1 MSDLPERIASL
12 SAAKRE
18 LLARRMRRVA
28 AESAEPIPPR
38 EGDAP
43 VPLSPMQERLWLM
56 EQIHGGRPAY
66 NLSQAFRLRGP
77 LDAAALG
84 RAFEALVVRHESL
97 RTTFCRLA
105 GQAVQVVGDPW
116 PFPLPVVPAESP
128 DHAARL
134 AAEEARRPFD
144 LSQGPLLRARLFGL
158 GEDDHVLMITMHH
171 LISDGWSVALL
182 WQDVSRF
189 YRAFAGGQSPPP
201 DVLPVQYADFA
212 LWHRRR
218 LSGEALAGPLAYWR
232 RQLHDA
238 PSGIELPYDRTP
250 PAGHAFA
257 GQAWQEVWPGEL
269 SDSLAAIAQRAGAT
283 PFMAH
288 LAAFAILL
296 RRYSGQ
302 GDLLIG
308 SPIAARTAVET
319 EAMIGFFVNTLALR
333 IDAAGEPTFL
343 ELLERV
349 RQTVLAGCEN
359 QDVPFDVLV
368 ADLKPDR
375 PRLHMPL
382 VQTMFGYQPARQEA
396 LDLPGVTISPAPAET
411 GTSKVDLTAELLDRP
426 EGMLVR
432 LEFNTDVFDLATVER
447 MGGHYRRLLEAI
459 VADPHRSILRLPMLE
474 EPERR
479 RILTEW
485 NRPPTEYLTAPSV
498 HALVE
503 SWAKRT
509 GDAPAVREAA
519 GGLTYAQLNARAN
532 RLARRLREI
541 GVGPESLVGLCLE
554 RSSELVVA
562 MLAVLKAGGAYV
574 PLDGHYPPARL
585 AGLLAQTAVAAVL
598 TQSSLRASLPAE
610 APHVV
615 CLDTDEARLPADESD
630 LPPAAGPDSLAYVI
644 FTSGSTGVP
653 KGVAVTHRAIL
664 RLVVG
669 ADYAPLSPDDVV
681 AQASNAAFD
690 AATFEIWAPLAVGAS
705 LAIVPTEAM
714 LSPADLGEEI
724 RRRGITTLFVT
735 TALFNRIAEECPQ
748 AFAPLRRLLFGGEAC
763 DPHAVAGILRQGP
776 PGRLVHVYGPTETTT
791 FATWHEVT

>member
-1 MSDLPERIASL
+1 MSDLPARIASL

-18 LLARRMRRVA
+18 LLARWMRRAA
-28 AESAEPIPPR
+28 AEAPDAIAPR

-43 VPLSPMQERLWLM
+43 VPLAPMQERLWLM
-56 EQIHGGRPAY
+56 EQIHGGRAAY

-77 LDAAALG
+77 LNAAALE
-84 RAFEALVVRHESL
+84 RAFEALLARHESL
-97 RTTFCRLA
+97 RTTFHGVE
-105 GQAVQVVGDPW
+105 GQALQVVGDPG
-116 PFPLPVVPAESP
+116 PFPLPVVSVESA
-128 DHAARL
+128 DQAARL
-134 AAEEARRPFD
+134 AGEEARRPFD
-144 LSQGPLLRARLFGL
+144 LSQGPLLRARLFRL
-158 GEDDHVLMITMHH
+158 GQDDHVLMITMHH
-171 LISDGWSVALL
+171 IISDGWSVALL
-182 WQDVSRF
+182 WNDISRF
-189 YRAFAGGQSPPP
+189 YRAFAGGESPPP

-212 LWHRRR
+212 LWQRRR
-218 LSGEALAGPLAYWR
+218 LGGEALEGQLAYWR
-232 RQLHDA
+232 GQLQGA
-238 PSGIELPYDRTP
+238 PAGIELPYDRTP
-250 PAGHAFA
+250 PATHAFA
-257 GQAWQEVWPGEL
+257 GEAWQEVWPLAL
-269 SDSLAAIAQRAGAT
+269 SESLAALAQRAGAT

-288 LAAFAILL
+288 LTAFAVLL

-308 SPIAARTAVET
+308 SPIAARTALET

-359 QDVPFDVLV
+359 QDVPFDMLV

-375 PRLHMPL
+375 SRLHMPL

-396 LDLPGVTISPAPAET
+396 LDLPGVTITPAPAET
-411 GTSKVDLTAELLDRP
+411 GTSKVDLIAELLDRP
-426 EGMLVR
+426 EGLLVR
-432 LEFNTDVFDLATVER
+432 LEFNTDVFDRATIER
-447 MGGHYRRLLEAI
+447 LGGHYRRLLEAI
-459 VADPHRSILRLPMLE
+459 VADPHRSILRLPMLD
-474 EPERR
+474 EPEER

-485 NRPPTEYLTAPSV
+485 NRPPTEYLTAASV

-503 SWAKRT
+503 SWAKQT
-509 GDAPAVREAA
+509 GGAPAVRDAA

-541 GVGPESLVGLCLE
+541 GVGPESLVGVCLE

-585 AGLLAQTAVAAVL
+585 ADLLAQTAVAAVV
-598 TQSSLRASLPAE
+598 TQSSLRASLPPE
-610 APHVV
+610 APNIV
-615 CLDTDEARLPADESD
+615 CLDTDGAALPADASD
-630 LPPAAGPDSLAYVI
+630 LPPLAGPDGLAYVI

-690 AATFEIWAPLAVGAS
+690 AATFEIWAPLS
-705 LAIVPTEAM
+705 T
-714 LSPADLGEEI
+714 
-724 RRRGITTLFVT
+724 
-735 TALFNRIAEECPQ
+735 
-748 AFAPLRRLLFGGEAC
+748 
-763 DPHAVAGILRQGP
+763 
-776 PGRLVHVYGPTETTT
+776 
-791 FATWHEVT
+791 